1 MTRALIFSYSFLF
14 FSTFCFS
21 QEKVKFMD
29 FSFITISSEE
39 ETLYKTKAPYTLL
52 YFYNPDCE
60 DCTKIK
66 KELSKSK
73 ELKKLIEKGD
83 IIVLAIL
90 PDVEKEY
97 WQDNKKFIPKE
108 WKNCWI
114 ANDKLIIQTYLRTLP
129 TFYLL
134 DQDKYIYLTPNSKD
148 LLEWIKLRY
157 SENNNN

>member
-1 MTRALIFSYSFLF
+1 MARALILSYSLLF

-83 IIVLAIL
+83 IIVIQL
-90 PDVEKEY
+90 KT
-97 WQDNKKFIPKE
+97 K
-108 WKNCWI
+108 
-114 ANDKLIIQTYLRTLP
+114 IIIISFGSNRQVSG
-129 TFYLL
+129 YLL
-134 DQDKYIYLTPNSKD
+134 D
-148 LLEWIKLRY
+148 
-157 SENNNN
+157 